1 MKLEGKNEFE
11 RVFWLVMLLIAAVV
25 IVGLVA
31 SYFFA
36 GHGFLYGIG
45 MMAGYAYPISFMV
58 LFMSV
63 PLILLFIFIYWIIR
77 IANGPHEVHHY
88 HSNTQQIEAGQGRAR
103 EILDEKY
110 ANGDLTREQYLQMRE
125 DLLKR

>member
-1 MKLEGKNEFE
+1 MEEKNEFE
-11 RVFWLVMLLIAAVV
+11 RVFWLVMVLIAAVV
-25 IVGLVA
+25 AIGMA
-31 SYFFA
+31 AGYFIA
-36 GHGFLYGIG
+36 GHGGFSYGTW
-45 MMAGYAYPISFMV
+45 MMAGFGYAFPVMALFMV
-58 LFMSV
+58 V
-63 PLILLFIFIYWIIR
+63 PLLLLFLFIYWIVR

-88 HSNTQQIEAGQGRAR
+88 HSNTPQIGAGQGRAR